1 MPENLSDYLPSA
13 PLPSFPA
20 KPARRGCGPPGKENL
35 SDYLQS
41 APLPSFPAKPARRGC
56 GPPGKEN
63 HQSLR
68 LKLKSPD
75 LAETSFIMSTIEE
88 EIEGVNTSQNSQE
101 QLISLSHVDSQ
112 ELIDLGS
119 PSEELLR
126 PVSVAASAA
135 EKNLTDLS
143 GEEEGRGSA
152 ADQLG
157 GEEER
162 PQGVAVSLKLASL
175 GPPDQLAREPWTG
188 NPEQGTLNREP
199 WTGNPEQGTLNREL

>member
-1 MPENLSDYLPSA
+1 MPENLSDYLQSA

-20 KPARRGCGPPGKENL
+20 KPVRRGCGPPGKENL

-41 APLPSFPAKPARRGC
+41 APLPSFPAKPARRSC

-88 EIEGVNTSQNSQE
+88 EIEGVNTSQTSQE

-119 PSEELLR
+119 PSEELRR
-126 PVSVAASAA
+126 PVSAVTSAA
-135 EKNLTDLS
+135 EKSPAGLP

-152 ADQLG
+152 ADQLSG
-157 GEEER
+157 GEER

-175 GPPDQLAREPWTG
+175 GPPDHLAREP
-188 NPEQGTLNREP
+188 
-199 WTGNPEQGTLNREL
+199 